1 VSARGLDVEAIGV
14 RLAYRAREV
23 LQGIDLRVHAG
34 ERVCLVGPNG
44 AGKTS
49 LLRCLTGVVR
59 PTGGLV
65 RLDGVPVG
73 ESDRSTLARLV
84 AVVPAQ
90 VELPFSMRVED
101 VVALGRI
108 PHENPLTGPGPD
120 DRAAIEDA
128 LARAGI
134 EHLRGRDARELSM
147 GERQLVL
154 IGLALAQGGRLL
166 ILDEPTVHLDLRHQV
181 AVLSLLTDL
190 AERDGITVIAV
201 LHDLAMAARF
211 FERMVLLDDGA
222 VVADGPPAEVL
233 TPGRI
238 SSVYGVHPR
247 FAPALG

>member
-1 VSARGLDVEAIGV
+1 VSARGLDIQATGV
-14 RLAYRAREV
+14 RLAYGAREV
-23 LQGIDLRVHAG
+23 LQGIDLRVRAG

-65 RLDGVPVG
+65 RLDGVPVA
-73 ESDRSTLARLV
+73 ESGRSTLARLV

-154 IGLALAQGGRLL
+154 IGLALAQGGKLI

-233 TPGRI
+233 TPERI
-238 SSVYGVHPR
+238 SGVYGVHPR
-247 FAPALG
+247 FVPALG

>member
-1 VSARGLDVEAIGV
+1 MSARGLDIEATGV
-14 RLAYRAREV
+14 RLAYGAREV
-23 LQGIDLRVHAG
+23 LQGIDLRVRAG

-59 PTGGLV
+59 PTGGVV
-65 RLDGVPVG
+65 RLDGVPVA
-73 ESDRSTLARLV
+73 ESGRSTLARLV

-120 DRAAIEDA
+120 DRAAVEGA

-134 EHLRGRDARELSM
+134 EHLRNRDARELSM

-154 IGLALAQGGRLL
+154 IGLALAQGGRLI

-233 TPGRI
+233 TPERI
-238 SSVYGVHPR
+238 SGVYGVHPR
-247 FAPALG
+247 FVPALG

>member
-1 VSARGLDVEAIGV
+1 MGVGLLYGA
-14 RLAYRAREV
+14 LEV
-23 LQGIDLRVHAG
+23 LRAIDLRVAAG

-59 PTGGLV
+59 PTSGLV
-65 RLDGVPVG
+65 RLDGVPVA
-73 ESDRSTLARLV
+73 ESGRSRLARQV

-90 VELPFSMRVED
+90 VELPFSMRVEE

-120 DRAAIEDA
+120 DRAAVERA
-128 LARAGI
+128 LVRAGI
-134 EHLRGRDARELSM
+134 EHLRRRDARELSM

-154 IGLALAQGGRLL
+154 IGLALAQGGGL
-166 ILDEPTVHLDLRHQV
+166 IVLDEPTVHLDLRHQV
-181 AVLSLLTDL
+181 AVLSLLADL

-222 VVADGPPAEVL
+222 LVADGPPAEVL
-233 TPGRI
+233 TPERI
-238 SSVYGVHPR
+238 LGVYGVHPR
-247 FAPALG
+247 FVPALG